1 MPRSTTLG
9 SGADPLIWLGLVAA
23 ILFFVATGALAY
35 LNFRT
40 LKTDSALI
48 VHTGDTLAALD
59 DVLSTMKDAETGQ
72 RGYLLTGDEGYL
84 RPYSAATQETGPRL
98 DALQRLTVDNPAQ
111 QDRLAT
117 LKQHIAAKLG
127 ELKQTVDLR
136 QGGAA
141 AAALAVV
148 QRGRGKEDMDAIR
161 ADVSAMEREE
171 FDLRAKGLAEMAD
184 LLLEGD
190 RQRHCF
196 QPSRTWPDRGR
207 GLSDL
212 PSRGQP
218 TAGRLASNRPCR
230 ALTGDARR
238 PADQPARR
246 QHSGLPLQISGRA
259 RRRRFHKGQLRLIP
273 SGFDLWCSC

>member
-23 ILFFVATGALAY
+23 ILFFVATGAVAY

-59 DVLSTMKDAETGQ
+59 DVLSTIKDAETGQ

-127 ELKQTVDLR
+127 ELKHTVDLR

-148 QRGRGKEDMDAIR
+148 QAPGAPGEPGFDHHLVKPVNLERLEQLL
-161 ADVSAMEREE
+161 ADVSSA
-171 FDLRAKGLAEMAD
+171 
-184 LLLEGD
+184 
-190 RQRHCF
+190 
-196 QPSRTWPDRGR
+196 
-207 GLSDL
+207 
-212 PSRGQP
+212 
-218 TAGRLASNRPCR
+218 RPR
-230 ALTGDARR
+230 DAVG
-238 PADQPARR
+238 A
-246 QHSGLPLQISGRA
+246 
-259 RRRRFHKGQLRLIP
+259 
-273 SGFDLWCSC
+273 